1 MQGSK
6 SEFFQKSTKQHKHF
20 DDGTGKRRDN
30 RKFNTGNQ
38 KREKNQKQFY

>member
-6 SEFFQKSTKQHKHF
+6 SDYFQKSRKNHKRF
-20 DDGTGKRRDN
+20 DDGTGKKQDN

-38 KREKNQKQFY
+38 KREQNQKH